1 MLGKPKGLR
10 KPASDHPRG
19 DSLCATDDH
28 NLTLTFANDEVGEF
42 DVSPYLDKG
51 IFQELRDL
59 NYFKQVRVAL
69 GTVVWPH
76 EQDFCPDTLYEA
88 SRRLRVVDV
97 E

>member
-1 MLGKPKGLR
+1 MN
-10 KPASDHPRG
+10 PRIVTVI
-19 DSLCATDDH
+19 ATDDH
-28 NLTLTFANDEVGEF
+28 NLTLTFANGEVGQF

-59 NYFKQVRVAL
+59 NNFKQVRVAL

-88 SRRLRVVDV
+88 SRKLRVVDG

>member
-1 MLGKPKGLR
+1 MN
-10 KPASDHPRG
+10 PRIVTVI
-19 DSLCATDDH
+19 ATDDH
-28 NLTLTFANDEVGEF
+28 NLTLTFTNGEVGQF

-88 SRRLRVVDV
+88 SRKLRR
-97 E
+97 